1 MNHYDELAFGNFN
14 KLEAEWT
21 KQKQDRTNRLTAWD
35 WIVRED
41 KIMYFISY

>member
-21 KQKQDRTNRLTAWD
+21 KQKQEQN
-35 WIVRED
+35 E
-41 KIMYFISY
+41 